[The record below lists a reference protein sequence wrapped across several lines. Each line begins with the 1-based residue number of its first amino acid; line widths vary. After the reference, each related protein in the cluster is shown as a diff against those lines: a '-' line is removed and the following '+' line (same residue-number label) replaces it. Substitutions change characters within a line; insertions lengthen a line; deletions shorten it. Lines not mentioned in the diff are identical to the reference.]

1 MNKIDKLKSINSSHI
16 GLFNLDNKSAMGKV
30 VKILGPNT
38 VQIIF
43 GLNNLIFKFNCKLVN
58 TQINNSSSEYNIS
71 KCVSNTISI
80 DNNTKILTIIC
91 NKFDNHGFLLV
102 ELKDENISINKKLVD
117 NGDLDNYNHSS
128 DSLFDFNSDN

>member
-1 MNKIDKLKSINSSHI
+1 
-16 GLFNLDNKSAMGKV
+16 MGKV